1 MDVFEGKT
9 LLNSIGTNNRL
20 YVIRIKIKAGDPRQ
34 LYHVISTTKNV
45 PEAFL
50 REDKSVKK
58 KDMK

>member
-9 LLNSIGTNNRL
+9 LLNSIGSNNRL
-20 YVIRIKIKAGDPRQ
+20 YVIRIKIKAGDHRQ

-50 REDKSVKK
+50 R
-58 KDMK
+58 